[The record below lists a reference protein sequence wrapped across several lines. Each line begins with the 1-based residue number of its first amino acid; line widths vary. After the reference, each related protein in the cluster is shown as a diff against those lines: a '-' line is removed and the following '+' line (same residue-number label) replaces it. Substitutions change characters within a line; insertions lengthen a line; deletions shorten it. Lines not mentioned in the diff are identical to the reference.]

1 MKCEEG
7 FRMGRRM
14 AWGVCVCMRV
24 CVHLHICHREGQWES
39 HWFFSAL
46 ELCLLFLDK
55 PQMREALITSM
66 CIYNRGAI
74 RPSPLCFRDA
84 LVLISFEHS
93 SHLVPTISLKTVWEA
108 VYCALFFSRYGKTTL
123 LYYVHADPTTHA
135 KRH

>member
-1 MKCEEG
+1 MRKGSGWEEG
-7 FRMGRRM
+7 
-14 AWGVCVCMRV
+14 WLGVCACACACVC
-24 CVHLHICHREGQWES
+24 ICTFAIEKGNGNLTGSFQP
-39 HWFFSAL
+39 L

-74 RPSPLCFRDA
+74 RPSPLCFRDS
-84 LVLISFEHS
+84 LTLISFEHS

-108 VYCALFFSRYGKTTL
+108 VYSALFFARYGKTTL